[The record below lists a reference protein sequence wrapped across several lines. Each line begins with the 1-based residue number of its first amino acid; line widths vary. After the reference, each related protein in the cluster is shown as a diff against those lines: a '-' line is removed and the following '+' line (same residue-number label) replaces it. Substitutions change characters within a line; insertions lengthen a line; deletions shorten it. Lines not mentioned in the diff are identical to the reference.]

1 MPMTSF
7 DFQQGR
13 FLHFNSGHP
22 RIYLTSSIP
31 LAEKDILAW
40 TEEGFSPQYLPF
52 DPAEI
57 DAYIRVL
64 KCLHEDLALG
74 ENYALI
80 AYGDAASVVLKV
92 AQKPLVKCCA
102 IIAYYPTQLPEPKIK
117 YPNAQTL
124 QIHAACLSPGSNGA
138 RADMFEWSLYR
149 YESCSLGFA
158 EPASKTYKGVEAN
171 LAFAR
176 SLACVRKGFNRHVD
190 LESVMQGL
198 WDARYADNVPERA
211 SMSVVKGMSQNS
223 PHVSIFPTLEG
234 GVGRKKLEEFYREFF
249 VPSLVEDFDI
259 RLVSRT
265 VGVNRVVDEMLVSFT
280 HDDEVDWILPGVP
293 PTDKFV
299 QIPMVSVVA
308 VVGGKLVSEH
318 MYWDQA
324 SVLMQVGLLDPKLV
338 PKHLK
343 SKGLKRLPVTGAEA
357 AKQLVEP
364 KQQRY
369 NKLLQEHGLMDGL

>member
-1 MPMTSF
+1 MTSF
-7 DFQQGR
+7 DLQQGR
-13 FLHFNSGHP
+13 LLHFNSGHP

-31 LAEKDILAW
+31 LAERDILAW

-57 DAYIRVL
+57 DAYIRIL
-64 KCLHEDLALG
+64 KSLHENLALG

-92 AQKPLVKCCA
+92 AKKPLVKCCA

-124 QIHAACLSPGSNGA
+124 QIHAACLSPGSTGA

-149 YESCSLGFA
+149 YEKCSLGFA

-190 LESVMQGL
+190 LESVVQGL

-223 PHVSIFPTLEG
+223 PHVSILPTLGG
-234 GVGRKKLEEFYREFF
+234 GVGHKKLEEFYREFF

-343 SKGLKRLPVTGAEA
+343 SKGLKQLPVTGAEA